1 MGLSSTAQEMTEE
14 TNQLSYVATLDLF
27 SVLGG
32 PPDFR
37 FETSLNDRT
46 SISMRAMAFEGD
58 SLHAT
63 LGVLSYRL
71 YPIQKLGEATKGFY
85 IGPRLFK
92 GALNEIPEG
101 TSAWRE
107 VVRGIGVGVETG
119 YQFKFDFGLVVDLG
133 IGLNMGDQVIQF
145 LERAIQPASHGILQF
160 LKRHTLSS
168 RWCFLMARVSP
179 SIAEVIVN
187 HNRHI

>member
-1 MGLSSTAQEMTEE
+1 MKYLFLTAAVLALGLSSTAQEATEE
-14 TNQLSYVATLDLF
+14 TNQRSYVATLDLF
-27 SVLGG
+27 SVSGG
-32 PPDFR
+32 IPDFR

-92 GALNEIPEG
+92 GAINEIPEG

-145 LERAIQPASHGILQF
+145 DGDDVTDGFSVWPHLNVGVGWTF
-160 LKRHTLSS
+160 
-168 RWCFLMARVSP
+168 
-179 SIAEVIVN
+179 
-187 HNRHI
+187 